1 MDRTQTYER
10 IVEKADTLFRR
21 FGYMKTPV
29 ADIARELN
37 MSSANIYKF
46 FPSKRAIIEAV
57 GQRRHL
63 DLRRQLIAA
72 TKTRRKAFQRIK
84 DLVCCVVCH
93 FETIIEDQSDLMY
106 IEVMQDMLRFEIER
120 RKEDW
125 IFPKEL
131 RNCLVEEVEK
141 LIKEGVAS
149 GEMHVDDPATATE
162 ALLDCLCRALEPVL
176 LLEDAKPLRTERL
189 ERQFRFLA
197 RALA

>member
-1 MDRTQTYER
+1 MDRSQTYER

-57 GQRRHL
+57 GQRRLL
-63 DLRRQLIAA
+63 DLRKQLLVA
-72 TKTRRKAFQRIK
+72 TKTRKSAFERIK
-84 DLVCCVVCH
+84 DLIRAVVHH
-93 FETIIEDQSDLMY
+93 FEIIIEEESDLMY
-106 IEVMQDMLRFEIER
+106 IEVMQDVLRFEIAR

-125 IFPKEL
+125 KFPKEV
-131 RNCLVEEVEK
+131 RHFLVTEVTQ
-141 LIKEGVAS
+141 LIKEGVSS
-149 GEMHVDDPATATE
+149 GEMHVDDLTETVE
-162 ALLDCLCRALEPVL
+162 ALLDCLCRVLEPVL
-176 LLEDAKPLRTERL
+176 LLEDAKPLRAERL